1 MTNQLNH
8 PEVKE
13 ITILELSK
21 TLKNLSLTLDNE
33 NLEALQIAAYI
44 IDRNL
49 QGRILL
55 HDRKKL
61 EIKEFINN
69 L

>member
-13 ITILELSK
+13 ITIKELTK

>member
-1 MTNQLNH
+1 MKNELSH

-13 ITILELSK
+13 ITIKELSK

-33 NLEALQIAAYI
+33 NLEVLQIAAYI

-49 QGRILL
+49 QGFISL

>member
-13 ITILELSK
+13 ITIKELTK

-49 QGRILL
+49 QGHILL

>member
-1 MTNQLNH
+1 MKNELSH

-13 ITILELSK
+13 ITILELTK